1 MLDTEKI
8 RKDFPML
15 DNKMMNGHPL
25 VYLDSSAT
33 TFKPYSVMEGVEY
46 FYRDLTANTHRGDYD
61 IAFKVDTEIDKAREN
76 IAEFINCNPK
86 EVVFT
91 SGCTASLNTVAMS
104 YGKKILKKDD
114 VILLTYAEHASN
126 VLPWFSIAEE
136 TGARIEYIPLTE
148 EGRLTVENVEK
159 SIHDR
164 VRIISVA
171 HVGNVLGYVAP
182 VKEICHLAHKHGI
195 TAIIDGAQS
204 VPHQKIDVRD
214 MDCDFLTF
222 SAHKM
227 CGPSGIGV
235 LYGKKELLDSMEP
248 VFYGGG
254 SNARFKA
261 NGEVILKETPEKFES
276 GTPNIEGIMGFSR
289 AVTYLRHLG
298 MENISEHERELS
310 SYLVRQLE
318 KMDNITL
325 YNPTTDTGIV
335 TFNVKNIFPQDA
347 SGYLNHNGIAVRSG
361 NHCAKL
367 LVNQIGTDATIR
379 CSMYIYNTR
388 EDVDRL
394 VETLKT
400 CTIENCLATF
410 F

>member
-1 MLDTEKI
+1 MLNTEKI

-15 DNKMMNGHPL
+15 QQTMKGHRL

-33 TFKPYSVMEGVEY
+33 TFKPYSVINGVEL
-46 FYRDLTANTHRGDYD
+46 FYRELTANTHRGDYD
-61 IAFKVDTEIDKAREN
+61 IAFKVDTEIDRARKN
-76 IAEFINCNPK
+76 IAGLINCDPK

-91 SGCTASLNTVAMS
+91 SGCSASLNTVAMS
-104 YGKKILKKDD
+104 YGKKVLKEGD

-126 VLPWFSIAEE
+126 VLPWFEIAKE
-136 TGARIEYIPLTE
+136 TGAVIEYIPLTE
-148 EGRLTVENVEK
+148 EGRLTIENVEK
-159 SIHDR
+159 AMHDK
-164 VRIISVA
+164 VRIISIA
-171 HVGNVLGYVAP
+171 HVGNVLGYIAP
-182 VKEICHLAHKHGI
+182 VKEICHLAHERGI

-214 MDCDFLTF
+214 MDCDFLAF
-222 SAHKM
+222 SGHKM

-235 LYGKKELLDSMEP
+235 LYGKKELLDSMDP

-261 NGEVILKETPEKFES
+261 DGEIILKDTPEKFEA
-276 GTPNIEGIMGFSR
+276 GTPNIEGIMGLSR
-289 AVTYLRHLG
+289 AVEYLSEIG
-298 MENISEHERELS
+298 MDEISAHERELS
-310 SYLVRQLE
+310 HYLVEQLRE
-318 KMDNITL
+318 MDNITL

-335 TFNVKNIFPQDA
+335 TFNVKGVFPQDA
-347 SGYLNHNGIAVRSG
+347 GGYLNHHGIAVRSG

-367 LVNQIGTDATIR
+367 LVNHIGTDATIR
-379 CSMYIYNTR
+379 CSMYLYNTK
-388 EDVDRL
+388 EDADAL
-394 VETLKT
+394 VEALKT